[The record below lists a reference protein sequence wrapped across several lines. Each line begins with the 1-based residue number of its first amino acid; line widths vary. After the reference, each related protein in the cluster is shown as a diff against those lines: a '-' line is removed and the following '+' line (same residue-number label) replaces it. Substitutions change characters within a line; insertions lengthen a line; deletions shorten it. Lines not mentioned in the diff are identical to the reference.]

1 MAVTVEQLQIII
13 EAKVNQAIDAI
24 ESVQD
29 KLMQTV
35 SKTMPQFNKQMKSSM
50 DGFAAGLSHEIG
62 KADKQIEEVK
72 RITEAVQKQTSSLI
86 DQQNK
91 LRQAAEQTSKIFK
104 NQSQTTYKKQ
114 PTQNN
119 GATQSGKQASDI
131 IVDSVKRTFAMM
143 QQMEKIS
150 NNISKKAAEEI
161 NIVSEKIKEQE
172 RLLTILQKKLTDVS
186 DSKGLSATGEI
197 QKDMQVAEDS
207 IKKLIDQYN
216 KLAANAN
223 KTANEIE
230 DAINRVKKKQ
240 EGLYKSSG
248 EKRVPDSGPVGPT
261 KLASQMLPGKLNSE
275 GSKAYAKEVQQA
287 MDWVGNSIDRI
298 NQAYEK
304 MSKISQS
311 AMDSVA
317 GKLANVNEQLELQW
331 EKYGKLQDKLEN
343 VVASEGF
350 SEQSNKIRQQILNT
364 ESDMVKLIDKYN
376 KISDS
381 AEKAAQ
387 KTAEIKNQAENIQ
400 GAADNISD
408 EFQEMSNSAEKAA
421 DSIGKVADDAK
432 EAAQNTEKIGDAAK
446 GAENSVKK
454 LSSPFAKVS
463 KSVQTVPTFISKAS
477 IAMKSF
483 QRVSEKVAV
492 KVDGV
497 FSRLGKA
504 IMAAIPFVA
513 LLKLAN
519 KFLNFI
525 SNGIKSAI
533 DAPEIENMFRVA
545 MGNMANEADK
555 FAKQF
560 KRVLGVDEYATK
572 QMIGTFNNMIST
584 MGIGQKTAYKMS
596 KSLTILANDMASLY
610 NVPVQQAY
618 ENLQSAMAGQSEA
631 VRKYGY
637 LLNETTIKE
646 VALRHGL
653 IQEGQTLNE
662 NQKVLA
668 RYLAL
673 LEQSKNAQGDMAR
686 TVNSLQNQLRILQGN
701 ITAAG
706 RAIGQAFIPFLEAVV
721 PWLNAFFIVL
731 QRVGNAIAKF
741 TYKLFGR
748 DYDAEKKQQ
757 QEALANAGNLAN
769 SLGNVADAEKD
780 VGDEAKKAEKKV
792 NHMLAG
798 FDEFEIIQSIS
809 ESSKSGNKDEN
820 PNIPGLEFDVP
831 ELGIPDGES
840 PLEKM
845 ADRII
850 DKLKDIFKVFRQA
863 WENEGQNTIDAAK
876 YAFESLLGAIKAV
889 GASFSEVWNNGSGL
903 LFVENIL
910 RLTQTILKIVGD
922 IASAF
927 RIAWEEAGLG
937 TSVIQELF
945 NMLNR
950 VLELVID
957 IGESFRVAWWSDGRG
972 IEIWTKILEIIRNVE
987 QTIGNLAIR
996 LRDAWNENDNGIK
1009 IWKHILDLL
1018 IDILGF
1024 IEKITAATAEWAAN
1038 LDFGPLMGSIENL
1051 YGAYERLASVILD
1064 NLAKAYEEVLL
1075 PFGKWTIEEVVPRR
1089 IDLLASAFEFLSEI
1103 VEKAAPVLQSLWDNF
1118 LSPLA
1123 EYTGGKILEIL
1134 DHLSEKLGKLFDTV
1148 KNSTVFQDLKDLI
1161 EKLSPSLL
1169 WVSERLEDILGF
1181 IIELGINIKV
1191 ANITYHFKQFQD
1203 VIGAITDLL
1212 NGDFLGALTHV
1223 FDFLVGNKIERI
1235 ASWLGFDDLDI
1246 TAELGKITDQIA
1258 NWFETSVKPW
1268 FTLEKWQELLSPIA
1282 ESISKAVDQFVQN
1295 WIKPIQDWWDNHV
1308 APWFDFDKWFE
1319 IGSNAVKGLIEGLG
1333 DIIGAAV
1340 DFGKKFIQG
1349 FKDVLGIASPSKVMA
1364 EMGGFIIQGLVQGLL
1379 EDNPVVDAVLGLV
1392 GDIKT
1397 ALGGIFTYLGG
1408 EFLTSWKQKW
1418 EDVKKGFSDAWD
1430 NIKTAAS
1437 EKITNF
1443 KNKMGEAI
1451 NYVKNEFS
1459 TTWNQKWGEVKKG
1472 FSDAWDNI
1480 KTSASQAATNL
1491 KNNIGKA
1498 LSYVKDE
1505 FVGPWKQKWDEAKK
1519 GFSDAWDNIKQKAS
1533 GVAGEVKRNIDGL
1546 LTYVKNDFSRNWKN
1560 KWDDAKLSFSRAWDG
1575 IVKKAQGV
1583 AHDVSDALSDALASV
1598 KDLMGIGSST
1608 RKSYSTSGQ
1617 KRYTGGNF
1625 SYYTSRTL
1633 DIPQFAS
1640 GAVLKSPTLGLMAEY
1655 SGATSNPEIVAPQ
1668 DIIRDTMF
1676 EAMMPGI
1683 TSLSAKIDILIQA
1696 VRENGVE
1703 INGDAKE
1710 IFKVVRKE
1718 SDRYEKMTG
1727 SPAFG
1732 TF

>member
-1 MAVTVEQLQIII
+1 MAVTIEELQIII

-35 SKTMPQFNKQMKSSM
+35 SKTMPQFNKQMQSSM
-50 DGFAAGLSHEIG
+50 GNFSSELSKSIEKSQKQMKSAMQDAETAA
-62 KADKQIEEVK
+62 KKQAEAIIK
-72 RITEAVQKQTSSLI
+72 QQKSIDEAVA
-86 DQQNK
+86 
-91 LRQAAEQTSKIFK
+91 R
-104 NQSQTTYKKQ
+104 
-114 PTQNN
+114 
-119 GATQSGKQASDI
+119 
-131 IVDSVKRTFAMM
+131 SVKR
-143 QQMEKIS
+143 
-150 NNISKKAAEEI
+150 
-161 NIVSEKIKEQE
+161 
-172 RLLTILQKKLTDVS
+172 
-186 DSKGLSATGEI
+186 
-197 QKDMQVAEDS
+197 
-207 IKKLIDQYN
+207 
-216 KLAANAN
+216 
-223 KTANEIE
+223 
-230 DAINRVKKKQ
+230 Q
-240 EGLYKSSG
+240 EGLYKPSKQ
-248 EKRVPDSGPVGPT
+248 ERVPDSGPVGPT

-275 GSKAYAKEVQQA
+275 ESKAYAKEVQQA

-463 KSVQTVPTFISKAS
+463 KSVQTVPAFISKAS

-492 KVDGV
+492 KVEGV

-610 NVPVQQAY
+610 NVPVEQAY

-769 SLGNVADAEKD
+769 SLENVADAEKD

-1051 YGAYERLASVILD
+1051 SGAFERLASVILD
-1064 NLAKAYEEVLL
+1064 NLAKVYEEVLL

-1089 IDLLASAFEFLSEI
+1089 MDSLANAFKFLSEI
-1103 VEKAAPVLQSLWDNF
+1103 VEKAEPVLQSLWDNF

-1134 DHLSEKLGKLFDTV
+1134 DFLSEKFNQLFEVV
-1148 KNSTVFQDLKDLI
+1148 KNSKVFEDLKTIFDKLLPVLESVVEFIANLAI
-1161 EKLSPSLL
+1161 EIGK
-1169 WVSERLEDILGF
+1169 F
-1181 IIELGINIKV
+1181 IITLKTSGIILFFEGIANKISFV
-1191 ANITYHFKQFQD
+1191 AN
-1203 VIGAITDLL
+1203 LL
-1212 NGDFLGALTHV
+1212 RGDFLTALTDL
-1223 FDFLVGNKIERI
+1223 FSPKRFIEY
-1235 ASWLGFDDLDI
+1235 
-1246 TAELGKITDQIA
+1246 GKNIID
-1258 NWFETSVKPW
+1258 
-1268 FTLEKWQELLSPIA
+1268 
-1282 ESISKAVDQFVQN
+1282 
-1295 WIKPIQDWWDNHV
+1295 
-1308 APWFDFDKWFE
+1308 
-1319 IGSNAVKGLIEGLG
+1319 GLIEGLAG
-1333 DIIGAAV
+1333 IRDAAIE
-1340 DFGKKFIQG
+1340 FGKKFIEG
-1349 FKDVLGIASPSKVMA
+1349 FKNILGIASPSKVMA

-1379 EDNPVVDAVLGLV
+1379 EDNPVVDAVIGLV

-1546 LTYVKNDFSRNWKN
+1546 LTYVKNDFSRNWKD

-1625 SYYTSRTL
+1625 PYYTSRTL
-1633 DIPQFAS
+1633 DVPQFAS

-1655 SGATSNPEIVAPQ
+1655 SGASSNPEIVAPQ
-1668 DIIRDTMF
+1668 DVIRDTMF